1 MIDLYLAPTRNGF
14 RAAIALAECEL
25 DFRAHRVDLAKG
37 EQKSPEHLKISPF
50 GRVPAIVDHDG
61 PAGKP
66 LALFQSAARSRSMP
80 PRNLDVSF
88 RGTAAARFEMMA
100 WFLTA
105 VTDVAATSTAIL
117 HVGSE
122 VPESTKGNVE
132 FFEKRLIDLVRV
144 IDARLASRTYLMNE
158 LTIADLAFYPVIVH
172 RRPIIEKSGEFSNLW
187 RWIAM
192 LAARPGVIKGMTCV

>member
-25 DFRAHRVDLAKG
+25 DFLAHRVDLAKG

-61 PAGKP
+61 PGGKP
-66 LALFQSAARSRSMP
+66 LALFQSGAIAVYAAEKSGRFI
-80 PRNLDVSF
+80 PRA
-88 RGTAAARFEMMA
+88 AAARFEMMA

-122 VPESTKGNVE
+122 VPDRTKGNLE

-144 IDARLASRTYLMNE
+144 IDARLAGRTYLMDE
-158 LTIADLAFYPVIVH
+158 LTIADLAFYPVIAH
-172 RRPIIEKSGEFSNLW
+172 RRPVIEKAGDFGNLW

>member
-14 RAAIALAECEL
+14 RAAIALAECGL
-25 DFRAHRVDLAKG
+25 DYRAHRIDLAKG

-61 PAGKP
+61 PGGKP
-66 LALFQSAARSRSMP
+66 LALFQSGAIMLYAAEKAGRFI
-80 PRNLDVSF
+80 PRD
-88 RGTAAARFEMMA
+88 TAAKFEMMA

-122 VPESTKGNVE
+122 VPDRTPGNLA
-132 FFEKRLIDLVRV
+132 FFEKRLVDLARV
-144 IDARLASRTYLMNE
+144 IDARLAGRTYLMDE
-158 LTIADLAFYPVIVH
+158 PTIADLAFYPVIAH
-172 RRPIIEKSGEFSNLW
+172 RRTIIEKAGEFGNLW
-187 RWIAM
+187 RWIAI
-192 LAARPGVIKGMTCV
+192 LGARPGVAKGMTGA